1 VLRNAGNVR
10 WVSSSRDSL
19 GQQLL
24 SVRKYLSIY
33 IGPICSTDVSS
44 PAILDVTALTVTIA
58 FRTEKNSNAFSEN
71 WTKCVSL
78 PIVVLIFFRNIYRIL
93 GCRPLLHALLSR

>member
-1 VLRNAGNVR
+1 MV
-10 WVSSSRDSL
+10 
-19 GQQLL
+19 QQLL

-58 FRTEKNSNAFSEN
+58 FRTEGNSNAVSED
-71 WTKCVSL
+71 WTKRVSL
-78 PIVVLIFFRNIYRIL
+78 PIVILIFFEIFAEYLDVVLCYMRY
-93 GCRPLLHALLSR
+93 

>member
-1 VLRNAGNVR
+1 M
-10 WVSSSRDSL
+10 

-33 IGPICSTDVSS
+33 IGPICSTDVYS

-58 FRTEKNSNAFSEN
+58 FRTEGNTRSNAASEN

-78 PIVVLIFFRNIYRIL
+78 PIRVLIIFF
-93 GCRPLLHALLSR
+93 